1 MSGPLNEIRVLEFTT
16 AWAGPFAGRCLAY
29 LGADVIKVEAPS
41 HPDSWR
47 GTKVGGA
54 PVYYPELDPGTD
66 PQNRNMLFNSQNLD
80 KRSIALDLKV
90 DGSTAVIHGLVEGAD
105 VVLANFA
112 PGVMDRLG
120 VGHQAL
126 SQVNPRIIVVEM
138 PAFGPGGPVSGHQG
152 MGKTMEPASG
162 MTALMGYPDGTP
174 VLTGPALIDPAGGL
188 HAVAA
193 VVSALELR
201 ERTGIGAKVLV
212 PQVEASVS
220 WIGEYIIEQ
229 VETGETWQPDGNH
242 VADAAP
248 HSAYRCREDDAWITI
263 SVRDD
268 AAWAALCEVL
278 SLRDAATDPR
288 FATPAARLSA
298 QTEIDDLIGQRTRDH
313 DKLEL
318 AARLQRAGV
327 TAAPVLDGAEIAQ
340 SASMHQAGMIVSL
353 EHPVVGRREYGS
365 LGFRHS
371 RTAGSHR
378 NAAPTFGQHN
388 DEILGD
394 LLGYDADRIASLRAT
409 GVISDSPTA
418 DTDTPRT
425 AVVTGQPTADL
436 GRSPRRNS

>member
-1 MSGPLNEIRVLEFTT
+1 MSGPLDGIRVLEFTT

-66 PQNRNMLFNSQNLD
+66 AQNRNMLFNSQNLD

-90 DGSTAVIHGLVEGAD
+90 EGSTEVMHGLVEGAD
-105 VVLANFA
+105 VVLANFS

-120 VGHQAL
+120 VGYRAL

-138 PAFGPGGPVSGHQG
+138 PAFGPGGPISGHQG

-162 MTALMGYPDGTP
+162 MTALMAYPDGTP
-174 VLTGPALIDPAGGL
+174 VLTGPALMDPAGGL

-201 ERTGIGAKVLV
+201 ERTGVGAKVLV
-212 PQVEASVS
+212 PQVEASAS
-220 WIGEYIIEQ
+220 WIGEYILEQ
-229 VETGETWQPDGNH
+229 VETGETWHPDGNH

-248 HSAYRCREDDAWITI
+248 HNAYRCRGDDAWVTI

-268 AAWAALCEVL
+268 DAWAALCDVL
-278 SLRDAATDPR
+278 SLPELVADER
-288 FATPAARLSA
+288 FATLASRLTA
-298 QTEIDDLIGQRTRDH
+298 QAELDVLIGERTREH

-318 AARLQRAGV
+318 AQRLQRAGV

-340 SASMHQAGMIVSL
+340 SPAMRQADMIVSL

-365 LGFRHS
+365 LGFRHA
-371 RTAGSHR
+371 RTPGSHR
-378 NAAPTFGQHN
+378 HAAPTFGQHN
-388 DEILGD
+388 DEILGE
-394 LLGYDADRIASLRAT
+394 LLGYDAERIAALRDT
-409 GVISDSPTA
+409 GVITDAPTA

-436 GRSPRRNS
+436 GPSPRRNS